1 MADSSPKK
9 ENAWNAIATAPFG
22 RDLEVAVID
31 YDGVHALVFPCRR
44 VLDGWAKGDR
54 RIDVKPTH
62 WRDWQD

>member
-1 MADSSPKK
+1 MAGAPTEKK
-9 ENAWNAIATAPFG
+9 AWQPISTAPFG

-31 YDGVHALVFPCRR
+31 YDGAHALVFPCRR